1 MKMPR
6 TKGSLNKSPRDLK
19 AKAKHLL
26 EKAKLQEKLNK
37 LKKSKKTG

>member
-1 MKMPR
+1 MPR

-26 EKAKLQEKLNK
+26 EKAKLRDKLNK
-37 LKKSKKTG
+37 FRKTS